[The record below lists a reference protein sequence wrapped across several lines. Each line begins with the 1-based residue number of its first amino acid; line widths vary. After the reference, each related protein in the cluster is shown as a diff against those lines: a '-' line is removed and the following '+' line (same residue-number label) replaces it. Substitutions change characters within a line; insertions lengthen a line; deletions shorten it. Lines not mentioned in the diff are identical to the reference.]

1 MTWNNR
7 LRLLGG
13 ILGVIV
19 ITLALTMVFNHR
31 QNQVSSRTAQVSAD
45 TYTIG
50 ADHAGTVI
58 RQLVEDGDTVSS
70 GEELFQVQSLQL
82 KQDIANGLKV
92 ADTQA
97 YKVDSKTGI
106 ITYYA
111 VTGGTIEELN
121 AQQGNSV
128 PAGGTLA
135 KLYGSDRYVQA
146 SFHLAPRDYA
156 RVVPGAE
163 ARVVLP
169 NDQVITASVAKVSVA
184 SGVDGTVATL
194 KLDSP
199 ALRTLAQKTLSE
211 PGTPVVVNVQLI
223 DAGVL
228 APITDS
234 LKDLLQQVGLR

>member
-19 ITLALTMVFNHR
+19 ITLALTLVFNHR
-31 QNQVSSRTAQVSAD
+31 QNQVSSYTAQVSAD

-58 RQLVEDGDTVSS
+58 RQFVKDGDTVRT
-70 GEELFQVQSLQL
+70 GDELFQVQSLQL

-97 YKVDSKTGI
+97 YKVNSKTGV

-135 KLYGSDRYVQA
+135 KLYGSERYLEA

-156 RVVPGAE
+156 RVVPGAD

-169 NDQVITASVAKVSVA
+169 NDQVIAASVEKVSVA
-184 SGVDGTVATL
+184 NGVDGTVASL
-194 KLDSP
+194 RLDSP
-199 ALRTLAQKTLSE
+199 QLRTLAQATLRE
-211 PGTPVVVNVQLI
+211 PGTPVVVNVQLV
-223 DAGVL
+223 DSGVL
-228 APITDS
+228 APVTDS
-234 LKDLLQQVGLR
+234 VNDLLQQVGLR